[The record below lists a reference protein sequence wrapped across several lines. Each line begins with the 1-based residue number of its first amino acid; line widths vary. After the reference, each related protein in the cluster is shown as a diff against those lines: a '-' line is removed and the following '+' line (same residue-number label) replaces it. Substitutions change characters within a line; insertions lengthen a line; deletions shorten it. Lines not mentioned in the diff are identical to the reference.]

1 MGKQPTKHTHIV
13 QKEYLKNFSILL
25 NNKNFIWRF
34 NKATE
39 TIKKLPV
46 KVVAVE
52 NYFYPQIIE
61 EWLANKIESNGIA
74 LIKKIIDNKD
84 IEFLT
89 KNEKISI
96 AKWMLVQDLRTKEYR
111 NELKYSIEGLTKK
124 IIEKGFILHQFPE
137 LEGEDFSVEYDEE
150 ALKAL
155 QMRMMIRFEK
165 FAPVIANYHWCLSI
179 NDTGLSYY
187 TSDHPIVKNNSYINT
202 NQKLTGKKAINQGL
216 GYLSEG
222 IEIYLPLSPELCLIL
237 YDLTPLGKELA
248 VFDQY
253 PQFKTLYPKHL
264 VDLMV
269 SPKKQAIEPNIIYF
283 NEHITAFSNKY
294 IFSRDNNF
302 EIAKEFLRRNPEA
315 KKEDR
320 KRFDI
325 R

>member
-1 MGKQPTKHTHIV
+1 MGKQTTKHTHIV
-13 QKEYLKNFSILL
+13 QKEYLKNFSFLE
-25 NNKNFIWRF
+25 NEKYFIWRF

-39 TIKKLPV
+39 TIKKLPI
-46 KVVAVE
+46 KIVAVE
-52 NYFYPQIIE
+52 NYFYPQFIE
-61 EWLANKIESNGIA
+61 EWLANEIETNGIA
-74 LIKKIIDNKD
+74 LIKKIINNND

-89 KNEKISI
+89 KSEKENV
-96 AKWMLVQDLRTKEYR
+96 AKWILVQDLRTREYR
-111 NELKYSIEGLTKK
+111 NELKYSFEELTKK
-124 IIEKGFILHQFPE
+124 IIEKDFIPHQYPE
-137 LEGEDFSVEYDEE
+137 LEGEEFSVEYDEE

-155 QMRMMIRFEK
+155 QMGMMMRFEK
-165 FAPVIANYHWCLSI
+165 LAPVIAKYHWCLCI

-202 NQKLTGKKAINQGL
+202 IQKLTGKKAINQGL

-222 IEIYLPLSPELCLIL
+222 IEINLPLSPEICLIL

-253 PQFKTLYPKHL
+253 PQFKTLYPKYL
-264 VDLMV
+264 VELIV
-269 SPKKQAIEPNIIYF
+269 SPKKKAIEPNIIYF